1 MVEAVC
7 NGMYHPSMNEKM
19 GILEERKAALKAE
32 LEQDEDEPLRLHPG
46 LSDVYREKVA
56 NLTDALNS
64 NETRARATDLIRE
77 LVSEIRLVPQEDSY
91 EIELVGELA
100 AIMDLSERRQPQGG
114 DQGAAT
120 KMVAGAG
127 FEPATFRL

>member
-1 MVEAVC
+1 M
-7 NGMYHPSMNEKM
+7 PPM
-19 GILEERKAALKAE
+19 GILEERKATLKAE

-64 NETRARATDLIRE
+64 DETRARAMDLRRE

-100 AIMDLSERRQPQGG
+100 AIMDLSERRQPRGG
-114 DQGAAT
+114 HQGAAT
-120 KMVAGAG
+120 KLVAGVG
-127 FEPATFRL
+127 FEPTTFRL